1 FLGADVFAS
10 YLLPY
15 GLEYSIKG
23 SLLRAEDTNRESNL
37 SMIPSNRLDN
47 QIRYNLSGIELS
59 ESFLQIQ
66 YSTVFKQSRY
76 NKEADFLE
84 APPTYSLL
92 NVIGGTKRNIDS
104 KSIGVNVSANNLL
117 NVSYKEYMNRFR
129 YYAHDL

>member
-1 FLGADVFAS
+1 TGEIQESLRGAFPVFEYEQTDALFLGADVFAS

-84 APPTYSLL
+84 AP
-92 NVIGGTKRNIDS
+92 
-104 KSIGVNVSANNLL
+104 
-117 NVSYKEYMNRFR
+117 
-129 YYAHDL
+129 